1 MRIAIIGARG
11 IGASGI
17 GASGI
22 GACCILADE
31 QKREG
36 P

>member
-11 IGASGI
+11 IGAC
-17 GASGI
+17 GI
-22 GACCILADE
+22 GACCILAD
-31 QKREG
+31 QQNREG